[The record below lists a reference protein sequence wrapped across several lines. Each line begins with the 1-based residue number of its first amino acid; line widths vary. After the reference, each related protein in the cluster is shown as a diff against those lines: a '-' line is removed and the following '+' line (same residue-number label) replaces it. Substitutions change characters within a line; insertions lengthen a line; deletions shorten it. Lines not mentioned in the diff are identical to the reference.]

1 MTKDLDLQLQ
11 HWSGSWREKRRHHRQ
26 DLLPSVPVQLQRWS
40 ADQAMGPLHQADL
53 LDLSAGGACLAI
65 ASDCLLQPGDQA
77 QLRIP
82 STTGD
87 SELHRVCVRWRDDA
101 DTIAALGVQ
110 FLRPDPVKPPAS
122 IIS

>member
-40 ADQAMGPLHQADL
+40 ADQAVGPLHQADL
-53 LDLSAGGACLAI
+53 LDLSEGGACLAI
-65 ASDCLLQPGDQA
+65 ANDCLLQPGDQA

-82 STTGD
+82 STIGA
-87 SELHRVCVRWRDDA
+87 SELHRVCVRWRDEA
-101 DTIAALGVQ
+101 EMISALGVQ
-110 FLRPDPVKPPAS
+110 FLRSNPGSPL
-122 IIS
+122 

>member
-101 DTIAALGVQ
+101 DSIAALGVQ
-110 FLRPDPVKPPAS
+110 FLPSGPTKIPVS
-122 IIS
+122 VIS